1 MRKALLQIGIAC
13 REEKRIAVVDNV
25 LELVGVGR
33 IGESAIEKAQIG
45 GFIPLIAEHSDRQ

>member
-13 REEKRIAVVDNV
+13 RQEKRIAVVDDV

-33 IGESAIEKAQIG
+33 IGRSAIE
-45 GFIPLIAEHSDRQ
+45 